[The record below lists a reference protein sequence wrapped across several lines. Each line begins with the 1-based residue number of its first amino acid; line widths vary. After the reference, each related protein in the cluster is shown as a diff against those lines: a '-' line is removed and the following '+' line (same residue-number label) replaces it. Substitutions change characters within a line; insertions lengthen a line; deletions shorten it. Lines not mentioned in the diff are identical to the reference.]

1 MLGSTRE
8 PRAARRKGGGVTEV
22 PSRGLFIESLL
33 LAALALVVLN
43 LHPFGSAHLRRH
55 FSQDLVYAWFGGS
68 HWLYPR
74 PPVAAATG
82 RPKPPR
88 AVVMLVD
95 DAALALRGAHWPV
108 PLAFHAQ
115 MLAELAVLRPRA
127 VMLDFLLIDRSPAD
141 DVCALLMAA
150 GQLRNAGIPVYLAVT
165 RADDMAQL
173 AAPDCVDGAGRT
185 LLADRV
191 LTPVSVDRQIDTADF
206 VSRHYPFEQMGVSD
220 PPGTGLASAAVR
232 MYCDVAARRDSCA
245 SSLAR
250 RYSRD
255 AGFELAWSPRGDPFN
270 ERWSQTPCTRTESP
284 MRAIVSHTMLPRE
297 VGCAPIATLFA
308 SALLSPAEDPALG
321 PDNDQLFDL
330 VDGSVVLIGGNFR
343 ASGDLIS
350 TPMHTLLPGVYYH
363 AIALE
368 NLLVFNG
375 HPKVREEFRRFRLG
389 VFAYDLLVLWALS
402 VIFLWHQRLSSIAP
416 YHAEPWAPS
425 TSARTWFANL
435 IARTPAVLSVSLFVA
450 ASLLL
455 ATYPLLQLALIVAA
469 IPALAAIEIRVT
481 TRWELGARLRVIVLY
496 LRALCLSLCV
506 VAAAVWFGY
515 RWLSL
520 PPGDWIGYLS
530 FSTVGF
536 FVAHTAIV
544 DLARHIG
551 SIRGTQTSQ
560 GDFR

>member
-1 MLGSTRE
+1 MT
-8 PRAARRKGGGVTEV
+8 
-22 PSRGLFIESLL
+22 
-33 LAALALVVLN
+33 
-43 LHPFGSAHLRRH
+43 
-55 FSQDLVYAWFGGS
+55 
-68 HWLYPR
+68 
-74 PPVAAATG
+74 
-82 RPKPPR
+82 
-88 AVVMLVD
+88 
-95 DAALALRGAHWPV
+95 
-108 PLAFHAQ
+108 
-115 MLAELAVLRPRA
+115 
-127 VMLDFLLIDRSPAD
+127 
-141 DVCALLMAA
+141 
-150 GQLRNAGIPVYLAVT
+150 
-165 RADDMAQL
+165 QL
-173 AAPDCVDGAGRT
+173 AAPGCIDEAGRT
-185 LLADRV
+185 VRAGGV
-191 LTPVSVDRQIDTADF
+191 LTPVSVDRQIDIADF
-206 VSRHYPFEQMGVSD
+206 VSRHYPFEQMDD
-220 PPGTGLASAAVR
+220 PSNAQGTVLASAAVR
-232 MYCDVAARRDSCA
+232 MYCDMTPQRDTCAA
-245 SSLAR
+245 SLAH

-284 MRAIVSHTMLPRE
+284 VRAIVSRTMLPRE
-297 VGCAPIATLFA
+297 IGCAPIATLFA

-321 PDNDQLFDL
+321 TDNDQLIDL

-368 NLLVFNG
+368 NLLVFKG

-402 VIFLWHQRLSSIAP
+402 VIFLWHRRLSGVAP

-425 TSARTWFANL
+425 TSARAWFANL
-435 IARTPAVLSVSLFVA
+435 IARTPAALSVSLFVA
-450 ASLLL
+450 ASVLL
-455 ATYPLLQLALIVAA
+455 ATYPLLQLAVIIAA

-481 TRWELGARLRVIVLY
+481 SRWEMRARLRVIVLY
-496 LRALCLSLCV
+496 LLALGLSLCV

-551 SIRGTQTSQ
+551 SIRGGQISQ
-560 GDFR
+560 GGFR

>member
-1 MLGSTRE
+1 M
-8 PRAARRKGGGVTEV
+8 TEV

-33 LAALALVVLN
+33 LAALALLVLN

-74 PPVAAATG
+74 SAAAAAPG
-82 RPKPPR
+82 SLRIPRP
-88 AVVMLVD
+88 VVLLVD
-95 DAALALRGAHWPV
+95 EAALALRGAHWPV
-108 PLAFHAQ
+108 PLSFHAQ
-115 MLAELAVLRPRA
+115 MLAEVAVLRPRA
-127 VMLDFLLIDRSPAD
+127 VMLDFLLIDRAPSD
-141 DVCALLMAA
+141 EVCALLVTA
-150 GQLRNAGIPVYLAVT
+150 GQLRAANIPVYLAVAH
-165 RADDMAQL
+165 ADDMEQL
-173 AAPDCVDGAGRT
+173 ETPNCNDAGGRRVR
-185 LLADRV
+185 ADQV
-191 LTPVSVDRQIDTADF
+191 LIPVSVERQVDTADF
-206 VSRHYPFEQMGVSD
+206 VSRHYPFEQAGAAD
-220 PPGTGLASAAVR
+220 APGTALASAAVR
-232 MYCDVAARRDSCA
+232 MYCDTSAQRESCA
-245 SSLAR
+245 ASLAH
-250 RYSRD
+250 RYSRG

-270 ERWSQTPCTRTESP
+270 ERWSQTPCTSMESP
-284 MRAIVSHTMLPRE
+284 VRTVLSRAMMPRE
-297 VGCAPIATLFA
+297 IGCAPIATLFA
-308 SALLSPAEDPALG
+308 SALLSPTEDPALG

-330 VDGSVVLIGGNFR
+330 VDGSIVLIGGNFR
-343 ASGDLIS
+343 ATGDLIS

-402 VIFLWHQRLSSIAP
+402 VIFLWHRRLSSIAP
-416 YHAEPWAPS
+416 YGAEPWAPS
-425 TSARTWFANL
+425 TSARAWFAKS
-435 IARTPAVLSVSLFVA
+435 IARTPAALSVSLFVA

-455 ATYPLLQLALIVAA
+455 ATYPLLQLAVIIAA
-469 IPALAAIEIRVT
+469 IPALAALEIRVT
-481 TRWELGARLRVIVLY
+481 TRWEMRARLRVIVFY
-496 LRALCLSLCV
+496 LLALCLSLCV

-536 FVAHTAIV
+536 FIAHTAIV

-551 SIRGTQTSQ
+551 SIRGAQTSH
-560 GDFR
+560 GDFN